1 VKIKADLH
9 IKIFKNQMKQK
20 ETFFTCFVFQF
31 YFIHLVYSFYI
42 KSGHFIF
49 KSMEYLSDR
58 IKSLSVSQ
66 TLAMAQKSRELKAK
80 GIDIISLSLGEPD
93 FNTPDYIKE
102 AAKKAIDDNYSK
114 YPPVPGYNDLR
125 EAISRK
131 FKEENGL
138 TYSPDQ
144 IIVSAGGKH
153 SIINVILSIINP
165 GDEVIILAP
174 YWVSYY
180 DQVLLAGGKPV
191 IVTAAIENDFKI
203 RPEQLETAITSKTRL
218 IIFNSPSNPTGM
230 VYDRNEMEKIARI
243 VQKHEGLFIMSDEIY
258 EHIIFSGEHV
268 SMASFDFI
276 YDRVIT
282 VNGVSKGY
290 AMTGWRIGYIGAPL
304 WIVKACDK
312 LQGQFTSGVCS
323 IAQRAALAAIQGKN
337 DSKQIMKEAFHR
349 RRDLICSL
357 LKEIKGLKVPVPE
370 GAFYVMPDISYF
382 LGKSDGITTIV
393 NSDDLA
399 LYLLDKAQ
407 VAVVG
412 GDAFGAPDCI
422 RISYATADNLLT
434 EAVKRIKSA
443 LERLH

>member
-1 VKIKADLH
+1 MD
-9 IKIFKNQMKQK
+9 
-20 ETFFTCFVFQF
+20 
-31 YFIHLVYSFYI
+31 
-42 KSGHFIF
+42 
-49 KSMEYLSDR
+49 YLSDR

-80 GIDIISLSLGEPD
+80 GLDIISLSLGEPD

-102 AAKKAIDDNYSK
+102 AAKKAIDENYTK

-125 EAISRK
+125 DAISRK
-131 FKEENGL
+131 FKEENGINY
-138 TYSPDQ
+138 TSDQ

-153 SIINVILSIINP
+153 SLINVILSIVNP

-180 DQVLLAGGKPV
+180 DQIILAGGKPV
-191 IVTAAIENDFKI
+191 VVEALLENDFKI
-203 RPEQLETAITSKTRL
+203 KPGQLESAITDKTRM

-230 VYDRNEMEKIARI
+230 VYTGEEMEKIARI
-243 VQKHEGLFIMSDEIY
+243 VEKHEGLFIISDEIY
-258 EHIIFSGEHV
+258 EHIIFEGRHV

-304 WIVKACDK
+304 WLANACNK

-323 IAQRAALAAIQGKN
+323 IAQRAALAAIEGKGN
-337 DSKQIMKEAFHR
+337 SRQVMKEAFLR
-349 RRDLICSL
+349 RRDLICGL
-357 LKEIKGLKVPVPE
+357 LIDVKGLKIKIPK
-370 GAFYVMPDISYF
+370 GAFYVMPDISYY
-382 LGKSDGITTIV
+382 LGRSHGNVKIN

-399 LYLLDKAQ
+399 LFLLDKAQ

-412 GDAFGAPDCI
+412 GDAFGAPNCI
-422 RISYATADNLLT
+422 RISYANSDELLV
-434 EAVKRIKSA
+434 EAVKRIKKA
-443 LERLH
+443 LELLN

>member
-1 VKIKADLH
+1 
-9 IKIFKNQMKQK
+9 
-20 ETFFTCFVFQF
+20 
-31 YFIHLVYSFYI
+31 
-42 KSGHFIF
+42 
-49 KSMEYLSDR
+49 MEYLSDR

-66 TLAMAQKSRELKAK
+66 TLAMAQRSRELKAK

-114 YPPVPGYNDLR
+114 YPPVPGYKDFR
-125 EAISRK
+125 EAISKK

-138 TYSPDQ
+138 NYSPEQ
-144 IIVSAGGKH
+144 VIVSAGGKH
-153 SIINVILSIINP
+153 SLINVILSIINP

-180 DQVLLAGGKPV
+180 DQIILAGGIPV
-191 IVTAAIENDFKI
+191 VVEAKIENDFKI
-203 RPEQLETAITSKTRL
+203 RPGQLEAAITGKTRL

-230 VYDRNEMEKIARI
+230 VYNRGEMEKIARI
-243 VQKHEGLFIMSDEIY
+243 VEKHEGLFIISDEIY

-304 WIVKACDK
+304 WITKACDK

-323 IAQRAALAAIQGKN
+323 IAQRAALAAIQGKG
-337 DSKQIMKEAFHR
+337 DSRQKMKEAFHR
-349 RRDLICSL
+349 RRDLVCGM

-370 GAFYVMPDISYF
+370 GAFYVMPDISYY
-382 LGKSDGITTIV
+382 LGKSDGVTKIG

-412 GDAFGAPDCI
+412 GDAFGAPTCI
-422 RISYATADNLLT
+422 RISYATADDLLV
-434 EAVKRIKSA
+434 EAVKRIKAA
-443 LERLH
+443 LEKLK

>member
-1 VKIKADLH
+1 
-9 IKIFKNQMKQK
+9 
-20 ETFFTCFVFQF
+20 
-31 YFIHLVYSFYI
+31 
-42 KSGHFIF
+42 
-49 KSMEYLSDR
+49 MEYLSNR

-114 YPPVPGYNDLR
+114 YPPVPGYADLR
-125 EAISRK
+125 ETISRK
-131 FKEENGL
+131 FRKENGIE
-138 TYSPDQ
+138 YSPDQ

-153 SIINVILSIINP
+153 SLINVILSIVNP

-180 DQVLLAGGKPV
+180 DQIILAEGKPV
-191 IVTAAIENDFKI
+191 VVKARLENDFKI
-203 RPEQLETAITSKTRL
+203 SPEQLEAAITNKTRL

-230 VYDRNEMEKIARI
+230 VYTRDEMENIAR
-243 VQKHEGLFIMSDEIY
+243 VVGKHEGVFIISDEIY
-258 EHIIFSGEHV
+258 EHIIFTGEHV

-276 YDRVIT
+276 YKNVIT

-304 WIVKACDK
+304 WIAEACNK

-323 IAQRAALAAIQGKN
+323 IAQRAALAAIQGEG
-337 DSKQIMKEAFHR
+337 DSRQTMRAAFLR
-349 RRDLICSL
+349 RRDLICGL
-357 LKEIKGLKVPVPE
+357 LKEVKGVKIRIPQ
-370 GAFYVMPDISYF
+370 GAFYVMPDISYYI
-382 LGKSDGITTIV
+382 GKSDGESKITS
-393 NSDDLA
+393 SDALA

-407 VAVVG
+407 VATVG
-412 GDAFGAPDCI
+412 GDAFGAPECI
-422 RISYATADNLLT
+422 RISYATSDDLLV
-434 EAVKRIKSA
+434 EAVKRIKAA
-443 LERLH
+443 LERLK

>member
-1 VKIKADLH
+1 MD
-9 IKIFKNQMKQK
+9 
-20 ETFFTCFVFQF
+20 
-31 YFIHLVYSFYI
+31 
-42 KSGHFIF
+42 
-49 KSMEYLSDR
+49 YLSDR

-80 GIDIISLSLGEPD
+80 GLDIISLSLGEPD

-102 AAKKAIDDNYSK
+102 AAKKAIDENYTK

-125 EAISRK
+125 DAISRK
-131 FKEENGL
+131 FKEENGINY
-138 TYSPDQ
+138 TSDQ

-153 SIINVILSIINP
+153 SLINVILSIVNP

-180 DQVLLAGGKPV
+180 DQIILAGGKPV
-191 IVTAAIENDFKI
+191 VVEALLENDFKI
-203 RPEQLETAITSKTRL
+203 KPGQLESAITEKTRM

-230 VYDRNEMEKIARI
+230 VYTGEEMEKIARI
-243 VQKHEGLFIMSDEIY
+243 VEKHEGLFIISDEIY
-258 EHIIFSGEHV
+258 EHIIFEGRHV

-304 WIVKACDK
+304 WLANACNK

-323 IAQRAALAAIQGKN
+323 IAQRAALAAIEGKGN
-337 DSKQIMKEAFHR
+337 SRQVMKEAFLR
-349 RRDLICSL
+349 RRDLICGL
-357 LKEIKGLKVPVPE
+357 LIDVKGLKIKIPK
-370 GAFYVMPDISYF
+370 GAFYVMPDISYY
-382 LGKSDGITTIV
+382 LGRSHGNVKIN

-399 LYLLDKAQ
+399 LFLLDKAQ

-412 GDAFGAPDCI
+412 GDAFGAPNCI
-422 RISYATADNLLT
+422 RISYANSDELLV
-434 EAVKRIKSA
+434 EAVKRIKKA
-443 LERLH
+443 LELLN

>member
-1 VKIKADLH
+1 MWL
-9 IKIFKNQMKQK
+9 
-20 ETFFTCFVFQF
+20 
-31 YFIHLVYSFYI
+31 LYI
-42 KSGHFIF
+42 LN
-49 KSMEYLSDR
+49 MEYLSER

-114 YPPVPGYNDLR
+114 YPPVPGYADLR
-125 EAISRK
+125 EAISKK
-131 FKEENGL
+131 FKEENGIS
-138 TYSPDQ
+138 YSPDQ

-153 SIINVILSIINP
+153 SLINVILSIVNP

-180 DQVLLAGGKPV
+180 DQIIIAEGKPV
-191 IVTAAIENDFKI
+191 VIKAKLENDFKI
-203 RPEQLETAITSKTRL
+203 RPEQLEAAITAKTRL

-230 VYDRNEMEKIARI
+230 VYDRNEMENIARI
-243 VQKHEGLFIMSDEIY
+243 VEKHEGLFIISDEIY
-258 EHIIFSGEHV
+258 EHIIFTGEHM

-304 WIVKACDK
+304 WIAKACNK

-323 IAQRAALAAIQGKN
+323 IAQRAALAAIQGN
-337 DSKQIMKEAFHR
+337 GDSQKIMRAAFLR
-349 RRDLICSL
+349 RRDLICGL
-357 LKEIKGLKVPVPE
+357 LKEIKGIKVSIPQ
-370 GAFYVMPDISYF
+370 GAFYVMPDISYY
-382 LGKSDGITTIV
+382 LGKSDGETRITT
-393 NSDDLA
+393 SDELA
-399 LYLLDKAQ
+399 LYLLDKAE
-407 VAVVG
+407 VATVG
-412 GDAFGAPDCI
+412 GDAFGSPECL
-422 RISYATADNLLT
+422 RISYATSDDLLV
-434 EAVKRIKSA
+434 EAVKRIKGA
-443 LERLH
+443 LEKLK